1 MTPSDPH
8 ANLPSNP
15 PSSLPT
21 NKPVHFLDIRL
32 NIIRKKNTFAIFNPD
47 TRLRPPRDG
56 LTAYH
61 RNV

>member
-15 PSSLPT
+15 PTNQPT
-21 NKPVHFLDIRL
+21 NKPVHFLDIHL

-47 TRLRPPRDG
+47 TRLRPHETG
-56 LTAYH
+56 
-61 RNV
+61 